1 MNASAGSGL
10 KVHRLAVFCGLAALV
25 VLWPSEFSWVRA
37 AAILIFALLMLV
49 LCFVELAPWT
59 YRWIWAGL
67 AVPLSYVAVAFA
79 TWSAGAGLM
88 TIAISAAVLG
98 TSFAA
103 IAIVV
108 ARRR

>member
-25 VLWPSEFSWVRA
+25 VLWPSELSWVRA
-37 AAILIFALLMLV
+37 AAILFFALLMLV
-49 LCFVELAPWT
+49 LCLVELAPWA
-59 YRWIWAGL
+59 YRWVWAGV
-67 AVPLSYVAVAFA
+67 AVPLSYVAVAVA
-79 TWSAGAGLM
+79 AWSAGAGIT
-88 TIAISAAVLG
+88 TIALSAAVLG

-103 IAIVV
+103 IAIFV